1 MGKRRNKRTRR
12 MQGSGGPQGGPE
24 VVIADFEFMTQ
35 ASFAADSAVAVRI
48 NPNNLGSQR
57 LINFAASFSLFR
69 FRKIVFTVP
78 PQINL
83 VTGADV
89 FILGYTSVNEQT
101 AGSPSTADSISELDR
116 VSPLMSKS
124 TTVPIRLSIGPSAL
138 LRKEVPWYQ
147 CNANS
152 NGAPSAQTTLA
163 AQGELWAGFQNNQT
177 IDIFIMVRVVCE
189 FTDAGGALGAPKPLP
204 RLHRLVQLDRSTWDL
219 HSQGIDGEKEPTKE
233 PQKDTGDKHAPA
245 ALTLYTDDVRS
256 FIRSELKAVLT
267 PPSVDEKPW

>member
-1 MGKRRNKRTRR
+1 MGKRRNKRRGR

-24 VVIADFEFMTQ
+24 VVVADFEFMTQ
-35 ASFAADSAVAVRI
+35 ASFAADSVVAVRI

-69 FRKIVFTVP
+69 FRKIVITVP

-101 AGSPSTADSISELDR
+101 GGSPGTADSISELDR

-177 IDIFIMVRVVCE
+177 IDMFMMVRVVCE
-189 FTDAGGALGAPKPLP
+189 FTDAGGALGAPKPSLC
-204 RLHRLVQLDRSTWDL
+204 LHRLVQLDRSVLSIEGDASPKKEDSNG
-219 HSQGIDGEKEPTKE
+219 HESSGI
-233 PQKDTGDKHAPA
+233 PA
-245 ALTLYTDDVRS
+245 VTLYTDDVRS
-256 FIRSELKAVLT
+256 LIRSELKAVLT